1 MFTQFG
7 KNLKDLE
14 RDQKR
19 VIKIIIWMK
28 KSSMQNHKNTIVVK
42 AALILCKKGY
52 YRTVAESSF
61 LTP

>member
-14 RDQKR
+14 RDQMR
-19 VIKIIIWMK
+19 VIKIITWMK
-28 KSSMQNHKNTIVVK
+28 KSSMQNYKNTIVVK

-52 YRTVAESSF
+52 Y
-61 LTP
+61 